1 VFHDCVSIRKALK
14 SVIQMHDGRV
24 WSHHLGSPRYPYNAG
39 SGGLVDGDGYP
50 IPNLG
55 WVVVVEIQRLKF
67 REVTSRGQFDVLL
80 EKTLR
85 GIKGQRN

>member
-1 VFHDCVSIRKALK
+1 
-14 SVIQMHDGRV
+14 
-24 WSHHLGSPRYPYNAG
+24 
-39 SGGLVDGDGYP
+39 VDGDGYP